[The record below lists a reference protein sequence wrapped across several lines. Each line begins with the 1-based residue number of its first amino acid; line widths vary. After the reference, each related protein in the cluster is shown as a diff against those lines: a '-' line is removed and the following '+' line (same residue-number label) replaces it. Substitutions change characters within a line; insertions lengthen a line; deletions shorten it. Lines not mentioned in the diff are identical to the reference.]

1 MEPAYTQAE
10 LPPLLRRESLGAKLR
25 RFFAPFAVVGAV
37 ILKFL
42 GQLKFILP
50 ILLKT
55 GGSMLLTIGMYA
67 TIWGWK
73 WAVGFVLLIFVHECG
88 HLVAAKIFNLPVS
101 APMFIPFMG
110 AFIALKD
117 APKNA
122 WMEACVGIGGPL
134 LGSLGALV
142 CHIAGLS
149 MNMPLLVALATSAYF
164 LNLFNLTPVGMLDG
178 GRIVTALSPWLWLLG
193 FGGLAWLAWTHPNVI
208 VWVLLVVSIPRVL
221 SLFRRRSEEEKRYF
235 EVAPARRLIMA
246 VMYFGLITLLVLGI
260 RIAHDQ
266 LFDARQRHLD
276 KTETILE

>member
-1 MEPAYTQAE
+1 MEPTYSQAE
-10 LPPLLRRESLGAKLR
+10 LPPLLRRESFGAKLR
-25 RFFAPFAVVGAV
+25 RWLAPFAVAGAV

-88 HLVAAKIFNLPVS
+88 HLVAAKMFNLPVS

-117 APKNA
+117 APRNA
-122 WMEACVGIGGPL
+122 WMEACVGIGGRL

-142 CHIAGLS
+142 CHLAGS
-149 MNMPLLVALATSAYF
+149 T
-164 LNLFNLTPVGMLDG
+164 
-178 GRIVTALSPWLWLLG
+178 
-193 FGGLAWLAWTHPNVI
+193 
-208 VWVLLVVSIPRVL
+208 
-221 SLFRRRSEEEKRYF
+221 
-235 EVAPARRLIMA
+235 
-246 VMYFGLITLLVLGI
+246 
-260 RIAHDQ
+260 
-266 LFDARQRHLD
+266 
-276 KTETILE
+276 